1 MSAKHKSGPVGNALR
16 AVCFLVLFALLFQL
30 AAGIVRRKQ
39 YGGGSSALF
48 YAEREN
54 SLDVLFMGSSH
65 MLNGVSPM
73 QLWEET
79 GIPSHDLGQNGQ
91 VLPVTYY
98 HLMEAL
104 EHQTPRLVVLDV
116 YKVVQDS
123 LTDSSAALHD
133 TLDYM
138 PFGLPKLRLVRDLLP
153 EEERVDYLLDIIV
166 YHTRW
171 KQLSPDDFQPAD
183 PTGKGARTLFYEAP
197 PDPDWSIIP
206 ESQTAQPVE
215 VALQYLEKIVR
226 LCRERGVELLLVAL
240 PYTTPANDDMNRQAV
255 INGVRDYAEQWGVP
269 FVNLLYHADEM
280 GFDFAADMA
289 DVQHVNWRGVAKV
302 TTWLGQYL
310 KSHYDLPDRRGEEA
324 YQDWNE
330 ALDSYHAYLERRSA
344 NAPELFKGRP
354 GGRRALR
361 LPTGPITGGGET

>member
-1 MSAKHKSGPVGNALR
+1 MSAKHKSGPVVGALR
-16 AVCFLVLFALLFQL
+16 WTGFLLLFLFLFQL
-30 AAGIVRRKQ
+30 VSGVLRHKQ

-48 YAEREN
+48 YTERRD

-104 EHQTPRLVVLDV
+104 RHQKPRVVVLDV

-133 TLDYM
+133 TLDNM
-138 PFGLPKLRLVRDLLP
+138 PFGLPKLRAAWDLLP
-153 EEERVDYLLDIIV
+153 EEERADYLLDITL

-171 KQLSPDDFQPAD
+171 KQLTPDDFQPAD
-183 PTGKGARTLFYEAP
+183 PTGRGARTLFYEAQ
-197 PDPDWSIIP
+197 PDPGWFIIP
-206 ESQTAQPVE
+206 ESQTARPVE
-215 VALQYLEKIVR
+215 VALRYLEKIAQ
-226 LCRERGVELLLVAL
+226 LCREQGVELLLVAL
-240 PYTTPANDDMNRQAV
+240 PYTTPENDSMNRQAIV
-255 INGVRDYAEQWGVP
+255 NGVQDYAGQWNVP
-269 FVNLLYHADEM
+269 FVNLLYHTDEM
-280 GFDFAADMA
+280 GFDFTRDMA
-289 DVQHVNWRGVAKV
+289 DVQHVNWRGQAKV
-302 TTWLGQYL
+302 TAWLGRYL
-310 KSHYDLPDRRGEEA
+310 TEHYNLPDRRGEEA

-330 ALDSYHAYLERRSA
+330 ALDGYHTYMARRASA
-344 NAPELFKGRP
+344 APELFKGRP
-354 GGRRALR
+354 AVRRGLWLEPSR
-361 LPTGPITGGGET
+361 LPA